1 MGRGR
6 LKKQKDTDN
15 NIDEDKK
22 ILEDGLD
29 EKIRNEVIS
38 QFLHRYKLDIGKIE
52 QVKIDDRPAITDLCI
67 LLQEFSRR
75 SMNWPL
81 IKIGKLVSKNTHYI
95 YQGKYKIN
103 RKQFMSYGSYY
114 AHDDEKNEK
123 KFQIPTEVIEY
134 LEINGEKMILAGG
147 SISDMIC
154 GRLPKDYDLFC
165 IGERPQI
172 NTVNMIET
180 INSYTTIKYPK
191 IQIIKRIY
199 SSPEQVIGGFDMEP
213 SKFFVD
219 HNLDVFCTVGA
230 LMCLFYQ
237 MNPININSYS
247 STFVRRINK
256 YKRAKGFQPVFNNQ
270 IKVDNC
276 CPFNRATF
284 IIQDKERHYFN
295 DYSIELSI
303 HKTMGFDDKIFFL
316 NFCSMMRDEK
326 DGYCIAGGEII
337 PKQKFLD
344 HAKELYKKEMNESFW
359 VYDFHRRN
367 HILPKISNTNTFAEI
382 FQRRNDL
389 NKFVRY
395 GWRGDKDM
403 LKKNIYFMR
412 IDRIEKSYNDYVS
425 IVDKFRISNPGT
437 QHTSSFHPVQFKTLG
452 EAEEFKK
459 KFFGQ
464 RYRKHDH
471 STPDIVCFLM
481 YAKRIILPRPI
492 TYLIGCFVCAFKL
505 FEYIPKEAEPKNEQ
519 QEENRNEENDRK
531 RKFTDNLSES
541 NSSSQSEENN

>member
-230 LMCLFYQ
+230 LTSIKYRI
-237 MNPININSYS
+237 NPINFNSYS
-247 STFVRRINK
+247 SSFSRRILK
-256 YKRAKGFQPVFNNQ
+256 YMRKGFNPIYVNQ
-270 IKVDNC
+270 FPKFDYC
-276 CPFNRATF
+276 CNKQRKREFELKEVSPLTLHTDYGLELASHF
-284 IIQDKERHYFN
+284 IMDTE
-295 DYSIELSI
+295 E
-303 HKTMGFDDKIFFL
+303 KIFRL
-316 NFCSMMRDEK
+316 NFSCLIRNEK
-326 DGYCIAGGEII
+326 DGYCIANGNVL

-344 HAKELYKKEMNESFW
+344 HVKKLYYLEKNSRNLNNYFCIKKHLFPSNDQITELKNLKF
-359 VYDFHRRN
+359 RRWQ
-367 HILPKISNTNTFAEI
+367 IYGSSQKVA
-382 FQRRNDL
+382 
-389 NKFVRY
+389 KFVYSLRVE
-395 GWRGDKDM
+395 
-403 LKKNIYFMR
+403 N
-412 IDRIEKSYNDYVS
+412 IEKNYNEYTS